1 VLSSGYYM
9 VEYPD
14 EDTWF
19 NSRVWLKS

>member
-14 EDTWF
+14 EDAWF